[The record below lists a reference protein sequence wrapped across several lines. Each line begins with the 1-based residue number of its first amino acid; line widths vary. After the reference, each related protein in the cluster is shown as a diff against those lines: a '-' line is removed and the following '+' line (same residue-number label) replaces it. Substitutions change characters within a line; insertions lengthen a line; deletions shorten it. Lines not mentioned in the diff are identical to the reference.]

1 MPLYMENLHENK
13 SKCAKLFK
21 NRVMNRIIFV
31 LLLVEC
37 FSICL
42 TLLFKIIN
50 LKLFKIII

>member
-1 MPLYMENLHENK
+1 MPLYLENLQENK

-37 FSICL
+37 F
-42 TLLFKIIN
+42 LFVQPYY